1 MCNALRLDD
10 MHASLHDL
18 KYRSPP
24 LWCSIVIR
32 CLCLL
37 SKAFFALSMYWP
49 VHVLVIHSTINAAP
63 ILGYLRWLLVSLF
76 IKLDNAPKCGVA
88 WFDIKELNKSFISWI
103 LSRIVLWLA
112 VCILLALIKR
122 FSSVVLILDC

>member
-1 MCNALRLDD
+1 
-10 MHASLHDL
+10 L

-37 SKAFFALSMYWP
+37 SKTFFALSMYWL
-49 VHVLVIHSTINAAP
+49 VHMLVIHSTVNAGP
-63 ILGYLRWLLVSLF
+63 ILDCLRWLLVSLF
-76 IKLDNAPKCGVA
+76 IKLDNAPKCGVV
-88 WFDIKELNKSFISWI
+88 WFDMKELNKLFISWI
-103 LSRIVLWLA
+103 LSRIILWLA
-112 VCILLALIKR
+112 VSILPALIKR

>member
-1 MCNALRLDD
+1 
-10 MHASLHDL
+10 L

-37 SKAFFALSMYWP
+37 SKTFFALSMYWL
-49 VHVLVIHSTINAAP
+49 VHVLVIHSTVNAGP
-63 ILGYLRWLLVSLF
+63 ILDCLRWLLVSLF
-76 IKLDNAPKCGVA
+76 IKLDNAPKCGVV
-88 WFDIKELNKSFISWI
+88 WFDMKELNKLFISWI
-103 LSRIVLWLA
+103 LSRIILWLA
-112 VCILLALIKR
+112 VSILPALIKR